1 MKMSKRLFYAASST
15 VMSIGMMLSST
26 ANASGYY
33 QAGYYSPCNQIK
45 NELTGK
51 VQRLRQ
57 MARDRE
63 SYGDAYGAR
72 RLRNTANVITAHIG
86 NLPCVGKQTCLCD

>member
-26 ANASGYY
+26 ANASAY
-33 QAGYYSPCNQIK
+33 QGNSYTPCNQIK

>member
-15 VMSIGMMLSST
+15 VMSKGMMLSST
-26 ANASGYY
+26 ANASAY
-33 QAGYYSPCNQIK
+33 QGTSYTPCNQIK

>member
-26 ANASGYY
+26 ANASAY
-33 QAGYYSPCNQIK
+33 QGASYTPCDQIK

>member
-1 MKMSKRLFYAASST
+1 MKMSKSIFYAASSAI
-15 VMSIGMMLSST
+15 VSIGMMLSST
-26 ANASGYY
+26 ANASVPQGGVYT
-33 QAGYYSPCNQIK
+33 PCDQIK